1 MSQSVHGDWTAKG
14 KYLTFITGFWKGRW
28 TYKEGC
34 IIFPGGAFLAWK
46 GVTCLGD
53 LWNTCNCGNN
63 KGFFFV
69 TLQRFSL
76 SNLDST
82 SCDLKMKLV
91 VVLRSWVVRNLS
103 LCLHSIVDMVTVW
116 FRFHWQAKSKLLSNF
131 VHHRSSV
138 SRRGIKWALQQS
150 VLCLIVKGNLLWP
163 KWSKLT
169 VNEAFNSFCCNS
181 GLH

>member
-1 MSQSVHGDWTAKG
+1 MPTSQSVHGDWTAKG

-53 LWNTCNCGNN
+53 LWSTCNCGNN
-63 KGFFFV
+63 KGFFV

-76 SNLDST
+76 SNLDSQLWSQNET
-82 SCDLKMKLV
+82 CSSPLLMSCPQFEFV
-91 VVLRSWVVRNLS
+91 FTFNSWYGN
-103 LCLHSIVDMVTVW
+103 
-116 FRFHWQAKSKLLSNF
+116 KLLSNF

-181 GLH
+181 GLY